1 MRTLVVCEKPDGA
14 ARVARAIDEEAI
26 PQKRET
32 QGVPFFEC
40 GTREGTVVVCSALG
54 HLYSVD
60 SKDKSGRRSYPVW
73 DFGWRPKS
81 EVERTFTKVGKW
93 IRAISLL
100 AKNADRFVNACDYD
114 IEGSL
119 IGHTILQY
127 ACGGAQSHAARMK
140 FSTMTDKELKNAFRN
155 SVPEA
160 DFSLVESGK
169 CRHEL
174 DWLYGIN
181 LSRFMTNSVLKQ
193 NKGYATL
200 STGRVQGPTLSFVVE
215 REEEIACFVPCPFW
229 TIDAEVQYEDRS
241 YAAEYYQER
250 IPTSR
255 EAQQVVLDCK
265 NKTLMVNEVESHQV
279 LQAPPYPFDLSALQ
293 SEAFRHFGYT
303 PARTLATAETLYLDA
318 LISYPRTSS
327 QKLPPDIGYE
337 SILRGLASHREFG
350 PLAARLLVRGK
361 LRPNQGFKDDPA
373 HPAIYPTGEMPTR
386 PLSGPQ
392 AKLFD
397 LIARRFMSTFA
408 GSAVRQNS
416 LAVLQRDLRKF
427 LLRGSMLVEAGWTE
441 FYRPYVSYES
451 RELPPLKVGLDV
463 PVSKIEAREKFTQ
476 PPPRFNAASLLRK
489 MEDENI
495 GTKATRADIIE
506 TLYKR
511 GYVAGPRMRATP
523 LAKAVTG
530 VLGQYCPLVID
541 TRFTAELEDLMEQ
554 IQEGKTT
561 RKLVLLKGLEDLRRV
576 MLELIGREEELG
588 TRLGDVVGAQRIV
601 DSSFDTP
608 CPLCGS
614 VLRIVRNRKTGKRF
628 VGCSGRWEKNCNFTL
643 PLPQFGTISIL
654 SRSCK
659 VCGFHMVQ
667 ARSRGRRAL
676 VSCPRCY
683 ASRTGEKR
691 RTMSVVE
698 VPKAS

>member
-1 MRTLVVCEKPDGA
+1 MQVLRFDRTLWRYC
-14 ARVARAIDEEAI
+14 R
-26 PQKRET
+26 
-32 QGVPFFEC
+32 
-40 GTREGTVVVCSALG
+40 GTS
-54 HLYSVD
+54 
-60 SKDKSGRRSYPVW
+60 
-73 DFGWRPKS
+73 
-81 EVERTFTKVGKW
+81 
-93 IRAISLL
+93 
-100 AKNADRFVNACDYD
+100 
-114 IEGSL
+114 
-119 IGHTILQY
+119 
-127 ACGGAQSHAARMK
+127 
-140 FSTMTDKELKNAFRN
+140 
-155 SVPEA
+155 
-160 DFSLVESGK
+160 
-169 CRHEL
+169 
-174 DWLYGIN
+174 
-181 LSRFMTNSVLKQ
+181 
-193 NKGYATL
+193 
-200 STGRVQGPTLSFVVE
+200 
-215 REEEIACFVPCPFW
+215 
-229 TIDAEVQYEDRS
+229 
-241 YAAEYYQER
+241 
-250 IPTSR
+250 
-255 EAQQVVLDCK
+255 
-265 NKTLMVNEVESHQV
+265 
-279 LQAPPYPFDLSALQ
+279 
-293 SEAFRHFGYT
+293 
-303 PARTLATAETLYLDA
+303 
-318 LISYPRTSS
+318 TSS
-327 QKLPPDIGYE
+327 
-337 SILRGLASHREFG
+337 
-350 PLAARLLVRGK
+350 
-361 LRPNQGFKDDPA
+361 
-373 HPAIYPTGEMPTR
+373 
-386 PLSGPQ
+386 
-392 AKLFD
+392 
-397 LIARRFMSTFA
+397 
-408 GSAVRQNS
+408 
-416 LAVLQRDLRKF
+416 
-427 LLRGSMLVEAGWTE
+427 
-441 FYRPYVSYES
+441 
-451 RELPPLKVGLDV
+451 LPPLKVGVHV
-463 PVSKIEAREKFTQ
+463 PISKIEAREKFTQ

-659 VCGFHMVQ
+659 VCGFQMVQ